1 MTATDRVRVVLDA
14 NVFVSGAIRAGA
26 SARLVEQWLK
36 SAAFDVVACPEL
48 IEEVR
53 DVLTNR
59 QRLRRWIDLDRAID
73 YVATIE
79 ATVTLFDD
87 PFEVVEETRDPGDDY
102 LIALAL
108 ASSAMWIVTGDKDL
122 LEWTGQHPPTLAPAA
137 FEAWLK
143 EQAHAV

>member
-26 SARLVEQWLK
+26 SGRLVEQWLK

-59 QRLRRWIDLDRAID
+59 QRLRRWIN
-73 YVATIE
+73 
-79 ATVTLFDD
+79 
-87 PFEVVEETRDPGDDY
+87 
-102 LIALAL
+102 
-108 ASSAMWIVTGDKDL
+108 

-137 FEAWLK
+137 FEAWLN
-143 EQAHAV
+143 EQPHEPAV